1 MEVLYFRRSQLEIAS
16 MNINVIND
24 LTKIKHHNVH
34 FIYIVCILYL
44 IDANKSM
51 FYFNLYLRRIYCIAI
66 LQEIP

>member
-1 MEVLYFRRSQLEIAS
+1 MEVLYFRRSKLEIAS
-16 MNINVIND
+16 INKNVKND

-51 FYFNLYLRRIYCIAI
+51 FHFDLYLRRIYCIAV
-66 LQEIP
+66 LQ